1 MAVKKRTDFGAAF
14 TGFILG
20 AVTLFLVITSIVLL
34 TNAHFRGKHAA
45 ESSAATAQH

>member
-1 MAVKKRTDFGAAF
+1 MATKKKTDFGAAF

-20 AVTLFLVITSIVLL
+20 AVTLFLVLTSIVLL

-45 ESSAATAQH
+45 ESAETSGH

>member
-1 MAVKKRTDFGAAF
+1 MAVKQRTDFGAAF

-20 AVTLFLVITSIVLL
+20 AVTLFLVLTSIVLL

-45 ESSAATAQH
+45 EAAEASPH

>member
-1 MAVKKRTDFGAAF
+1 MATKKRTDFGAAI

-20 AVTLFLVITSIVLL
+20 AVTLFLLMTAIVLL

-45 ESSAATAQH
+45 EAVESAH